1 MSTNLASLLEYWVG
15 SMERL
20 RIFEKW
26 KVWKGWK
33 GKEEGVVLSW
43 NLKGFW
49 IWTRS
54 KLYTSPIVP
63 SCGPSDSVGWWSI
76 GSGLSLVW
84 EWTLRNFEKCQ
95 SWKEC
100 KIRKREVSLVWIWKG
115 FEFGRGRVLG
125 WGPMVESN
133 VHQPC
138 FPSRSLDHWG
148 SVLWEVENVKN
159 AKSEKGER
167 ERKRELSSV
176 WIWKG
181 FEFGEGRVLGWGPM
195 VGSNVHQP
203 CFPPQ
208 VLTGYYGKWVC
219 EKCEKHKVRKE
230 LVSK

>member
-1 MSTNLASLLEYWVG
+1 MSTNLASLLKYWVG

-54 KLYTSPIVP
+54 KFYTSPIVP
-63 SCGPSDSVGWWSI
+63 SCGPSDSVGWWSTES
-76 GSGLSLVW
+76 GSSLLW

-100 KIRKREVSLVWIWKG
+100 KIRKREVSSVWIWKG
-115 FEFGRGRVLG
+115 FEFWRGRVLG
-125 WGPMVESN
+125 WGLMVESN

-138 FPSRSLDHWG
+138 FPPQSLETRVDLLWKG
-148 SVLWEVENVKN
+148 SLCK
-159 AKSEKGER
+159 
-167 ERKRELSSV
+167 
-176 WIWKG
+176 IWKTQSPK
-181 FEFGEGRVLGWGPM
+181 RT
-195 VGSNVHQP
+195 S
-203 CFPPQ
+203 
-208 VLTGYYGKWVC
+208 
-219 EKCEKHKVRKE
+219 
-230 LVSK
+230 